1 MSVGKVSVYTKSAD
15 AEEPRDRARLLA
27 GAEDALFSA
36 PSNEVRTDQ
45 DSLNEGE
52 ETSENWDGND
62 YLEEEHAEED
72 PEDDEAVYLS
82 EAYRDWEK
90 HYLRRLAMRIH
101 RLLTAEL
108 DRSEEALFAIFVQY
122 DANLDG
128 RVRGD
133 EAKQLLKAI
142 EDVAPGSLA
151 ENSPMRK
158 DGNISLVSLLRW
170 YNKHTHQSSYT
181 FGATTLLTGVL
192 GSGMVGCDA
201 RLQGLDY
208 LSLRKNVMGYRR
220 IYSQLRELKEE
231 RLLSVVQDKES
242 QNGLL
247 ETMPEYYRLLAAEF
261 QGDMELLFELFCEVD
276 ESNNLLL
283 EEREVE
289 IMLRLMDTAATPED
303 LRRYIAEIN
312 LADGPL
318 SFASLID
325 WWDQARTVPNSLVS
339 EKGATLVASIK
350 GRSYA
355 ATVAGMFGDTAVQK
369 RWDQA
374 DAAGTLQALRQA
386 YCRTLRE
393 VREYKAERDLRR
405 AESECAQI

>member
-1 MSVGKVSVYTKSAD
+1 
-15 AEEPRDRARLLA
+15 
-27 GAEDALFSA
+27 
-36 PSNEVRTDQ
+36 
-45 DSLNEGE
+45 
-52 ETSENWDGND
+52 
-62 YLEEEHAEED
+62 
-72 PEDDEAVYLS
+72 
-82 EAYRDWEK
+82 
-90 HYLRRLAMRIH
+90 MRIH
-101 RLLTAEL
+101 RLLAAEL

-128 RVRGD
+128 RVRGS
-133 EAKQLLKAI
+133 ESKQLLKAI

-151 ENSPMRK
+151 ESSPARK

-181 FGATTLLTGVL
+181 FSATTLLTGML

-201 RLQGLDY
+201 RLQGMDY

-231 RLLSVVQDKES
+231 RMLAVVQDQES

-247 ETMPEYYRLLAAEF
+247 ETMPEYYRLLAKEF
-261 QGDMELLFELFCEVD
+261 EGDMELLFELFCEVD

-312 LADGPL
+312 LAILACVFNRNFKAVEKRIPWTFFVFHL
-318 SFASLID
+318 LAIYPC
-325 WWDQARTVPNSLVS
+325 RYVCEMPRVS
-339 EKGATLVASIK
+339 SITT
-350 GRSYA
+350 S
-355 ATVAGMFGDTAVQK
+355 
-369 RWDQA
+369 
-374 DAAGTLQALRQA
+374 
-386 YCRTLRE
+386 
-393 VREYKAERDLRR
+393 
-405 AESECAQI
+405 

>member
-1 MSVGKVSVYTKSAD
+1 MAGKVSVYTKG
-15 AEEPRDRARLLA
+15 AEEVPQDRARLLA
-27 GAEDALFSA
+27 GAQEALFSA
-36 PSNEVRTDQ
+36 PSNEVRHQESFEGSETWDP
-45 DSLNEGE
+45 SLADLPE
-52 ETSENWDGND
+52 D
-62 YLEEEHAEED
+62 HPEED

-82 EAYRDWEK
+82 EAHREWEK

-101 RLLTAEL
+101 RMLAAEL

-122 DANLDG
+122 DVNLDG
-128 RVRGD
+128 QVRGD
-133 EAKQLLKAI
+133 ESSQLLKAI
-142 EDVAPGSLA
+142 EDVAPGSLS
-151 ENSPMRK
+151 ENSPAGK

-170 YNKHTHQSSYT
+170 YNKHIHQSS
-181 FGATTLLTGVL
+181 FSFSATTLLTGVL

-201 RLQGLDY
+201 RLQGLDWIP
-208 LSLRKNVMGYRR
+208 LRRNVMGYRR

-231 RLLSVVQDKES
+231 KLLSIVQDKES

-247 ETMPEYYRLLAAEF
+247 ETMPEYYRLLAKEF
-261 QGDMELLFELFCEVD
+261 EGDMELLFELFCEVD

-289 IMLRLMDTAATPED
+289 VMLRLMDTSASAED

-318 SFASLID
+318 CFASLID
-325 WWDQARTVPNSLVS
+325 WWDQARNVTNSLVS
-339 EKGATLVASIK
+339 EKGTALIASIK
-350 GRSYA
+350 GRAYA
-355 ATVAGMFGDTAVQK
+355 ATVAGMFGDTAVQR

-405 AESECAQI
+405 AETECAVI

>member
-36 PSNEVRTDQ
+36 PSNEVRDQ

-101 RLLTAEL
+101 RLLAAEL

-142 EDVAPGSLA
+142 EEVAPGSLA
-151 ENSPMRK
+151 ESSPTRK

-181 FGATTLLTGVL
+181 FSATTLLTGVL

-231 RLLSVVQDKES
+231 RMLSVLQDKES

-247 ETMPEYYRLLAAEF
+247 ETMPEYYRLLANEF

-325 WWDQARTVPNSLVS
+325 WWDQARTVPIS
-339 EKGATLVASIK
+339 
-350 GRSYA
+350 
-355 ATVAGMFGDTAVQK
+355 
-369 RWDQA
+369 
-374 DAAGTLQALRQA
+374 
-386 YCRTLRE
+386 
-393 VREYKAERDLRR
+393 
-405 AESECAQI
+405 

>member
-36 PSNEVRTDQ
+36 PSNEVRDQ

-101 RLLTAEL
+101 RLLAAEL

-142 EDVAPGSLA
+142 EEVAPGSLA
-151 ENSPMRK
+151 ESSPTRK

-181 FGATTLLTGVL
+181 FSATTLLTGVL

-231 RLLSVVQDKES
+231 RMLSVLQDKES

-247 ETMPEYYRLLAAEF
+247 ETMPEYYRLLANEF

-283 EEREVE
+283 EECEVE

-355 ATVAGMFGDTAVQK
+355 ATVAGMFGDTA
-369 RWDQA
+369 
-374 DAAGTLQALRQA
+374 ALRQA